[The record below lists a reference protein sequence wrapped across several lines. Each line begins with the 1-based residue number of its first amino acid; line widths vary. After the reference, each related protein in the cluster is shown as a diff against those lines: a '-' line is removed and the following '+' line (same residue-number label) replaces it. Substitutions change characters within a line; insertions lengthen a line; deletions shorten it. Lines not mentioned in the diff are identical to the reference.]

1 MTFTFGLVFFFSQP
15 TRNIWEETLLE
26 GCLKNM
32 SLILISENLSEK
44 LEQIENTSERNK
56 LQKERERERER
67 ERAMQTFS
75 DKLLDTFQTQRTG
88 RRTSRQ
94 DG

>member
-1 MTFTFGLVFFFSQP
+1 M
-15 TRNIWEETLLE
+15 LE

-56 LQKERERERER
+56 LQKERERKRERER
-67 ERAMQTFS
+67 EQCKHFRINY
-75 DKLLDTFQTQRTG
+75 
-88 RRTSRQ
+88 
-94 DG
+94 

>member
-1 MTFTFGLVFFFSQP
+1 
-15 TRNIWEETLLE
+15 
-26 GCLKNM
+26 M

-56 LQKERERERER
+56 LQKERERKRER

-88 RRTSRQ
+88 RRTSRP

>member
-1 MTFTFGLVFFFSQP
+1 
-15 TRNIWEETLLE
+15 
-26 GCLKNM
+26 M

>member
-1 MTFTFGLVFFFSQP
+1 
-15 TRNIWEETLLE
+15 
-26 GCLKNM
+26 M

-75 DKLLDTFQTQRTG
+75 DKLLDTFKTQRTG

>member
-56 LQKERERERER
+56 LQKERERKRER
-67 ERAMQTFS
+67 ESNANIF
-75 DKLLDTFQTQRTG
+75 G
-88 RRTSRQ
+88 
-94 DG
+94 